1 MSTRT
6 IWQQGLWWNNP
17 GLVQLLGLCP
27 LLAVSR
33 SLESGLGLGL
43 ATVAVLCATN
53 LLVSLARRFIDPRV
67 RLPAYVLVI
76 AAFVTAADLL
86 IKAFFFDL
94 HRDVGL
100 FIPLIV
106 TNCVILARA
115 ESFAARQGPW
125 AAFNDG
131 LAHGTGFAAVLVVL
145 GTAREHAGLAIALL
159 PPGAFF
165 GLALLVAARNWWLAR
180 RMTTGPVTAA
190 TPPAAAR
197 NSAP

>member
-1 MSTRT
+1 MTTRA

-33 SLESGLGLGL
+33 SFASGLGLGL
-43 ATVAVLCATN
+43 ATIAVLCATN
-53 LLVSLARRFIDPRV
+53 LLVSVARRYIDPRV
-67 RLPAYVLVI
+67 RLPAYVLII

-86 IKAFFFDL
+86 IKAFFYDL
-94 HRDVGL
+94 HREVGL

-115 ESFAARQGPW
+115 ESFAARQAPW
-125 AAFNDG
+125 PAFNDG

-180 RMTTGPVTAA
+180 RATGVPGTAGM
-190 TPPAAAR
+190 PPATVQEPR
-197 NSAP
+197 